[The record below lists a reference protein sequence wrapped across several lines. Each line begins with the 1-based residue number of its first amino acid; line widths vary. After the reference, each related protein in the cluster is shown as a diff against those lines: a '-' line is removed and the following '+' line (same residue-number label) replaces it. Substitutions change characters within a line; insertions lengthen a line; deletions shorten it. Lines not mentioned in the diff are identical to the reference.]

1 MLDKSTVREDL
12 PKSFVELEWV
22 EIKPVPAAVFLVM
35 AWHMPPNVGAD
46 IFDQVEE
53 CLQFFD
59 REDKKIILQG
69 DSNSYSN

>member
-12 PKSFVELEWV
+12 PKSFVELVWV

-53 CLQFFD
+53 CLQFF
-59 REDKKIILQG
+59 
-69 DSNSYSN
+69 